1 MRLQNKVSI
10 VTGGA
15 SGMGAAESALF
26 ASEGSNVVVADM
38 KIEDGMEVVDEIK
51 STGGNAI
58 FMELDVTDEER
69 WSVVVADVLSQF
81 GTIDVLVNNA
91 GLSGS
96 YQPDIMSLEA
106 YDRLM
111 NVNSRGVFLG
121 MRSVLPTMC
130 ESGSGSIVNISSISG
145 IVGQSYVHMGY
156 NASKGAVRI
165 MTKSAAVQYAEKGIR
180 VNSVHPGI
188 MPPMVSSVGTADPET
203 RKIML
208 EDVPMNRVGLVG
220 EVANAVLF
228 LASDEASYITG
239 AELPVD
245 GGLTAR

>member
-1 MRLQNKVSI
+1 MCQ
-10 VTGGA
+10 
-15 SGMGAAESALF
+15 
-26 ASEGSNVVVADM
+26 SE
-38 KIEDGMEVVDEIK
+38 
-51 STGGNAI
+51 
-58 FMELDVTDEER
+58 
-69 WSVVVADVLSQF
+69 
-81 GTIDVLVNNA
+81 
-91 GLSGS
+91 
-96 YQPDIMSLEA
+96 
-106 YDRLM
+106 
-111 NVNSRGVFLG
+111 
-121 MRSVLPTMC
+121 
-130 ESGSGSIVNISSISG
+130 SGSIVNISSISG

-188 MPPMVSSVGTADPET
+188 MPPMVTSVGTADPET

-228 LASDEASYITG
+228 LASEEASYITG